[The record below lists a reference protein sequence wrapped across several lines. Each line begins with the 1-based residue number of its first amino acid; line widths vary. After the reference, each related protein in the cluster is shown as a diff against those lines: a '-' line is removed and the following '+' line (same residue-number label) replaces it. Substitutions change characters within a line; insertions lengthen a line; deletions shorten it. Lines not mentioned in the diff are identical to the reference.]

1 VRMTSTLLSSVKH
14 AAQRVHDIGTQK
26 VKSGGDRDHDAGGE
40 CEKGFA
46 CDHVRAY
53 PDDAER
59 LVKAAFR

>member
-1 VRMTSTLLSSVKH
+1 
-14 AAQRVHDIGTQK
+14 VHDIGTQK